1 MSGVCRVRHGHGFY
15 QAIPLYGIGL
25 AFSLLHSAR
34 YHGPVESRVTSFR
47 YGTRVSKWK
56 MIT

>member
-25 AFSLLHSAR
+25 AFSLHLAW

-47 YGTRVSKWK
+47 YGTRESKWK